1 MGLDS
6 LCGFLGVYVV
16 CFLVVPLM
24 SYKVSVLVSVYGVE
38 HYIERCA
45 RSLFE
50 QTYSNLEYIFVDDA
64 SVDNS
69 MAELERVMKEYPEK
83 EPAIKIIRH
92 KINKGLAATR
102 NTAFDNAQGEF
113 VCVVDADDWMEPD
126 GIERLVAEQ
135 VATGADVVWGKALM
149 HTEYGVQELSE
160 PRYKDLMEWRICYLR
175 FTEGLVMVN
184 WRRIIRR
191 SLLEEYH
198 IRHEEGLQIG
208 NDKQVMP
215 LIAYYAK
222 SFGSIDSIVYH
233 YERRNSTSRTY
244 KSSHGEYD
252 LFAHTREVE
261 SMKRVIRFLED
272 KEPVYL
278 QTAQLSKLEKLLRY
292 RKEALQNASRE
303 GFEIMVNYIMETPA
317 IYRSHI
323 GWSTPSLI
331 TGLKR
336 NYEVSRLW
344 TIGKQ
349 LVKRILTIKI

>member
-1 MGLDS
+1 
-6 LCGFLGVYVV
+6 
-16 CFLVVPLM
+16 M
-24 SYKVSVLVSVYGVE
+24 SDQVSILVSVYCVE
-38 HYIERCA
+38 HFIGRCA

-69 MAELERVMKEYPEK
+69 IGELERVIKEYPEK
-83 EPAIKIIRH
+83 KSAVKIIRH
-92 KINKGLAATR
+92 EVNKGLAATR
-102 NTAFDNAQGEF
+102 NTAFDNARGEF

-126 GIERLVAEQ
+126 GIERLVTEQ

-149 HTEYGVQELSE
+149 HTEQGVQELSE
-160 PRYKDLMEWRICYLR
+160 PRYKDLMEWRMCYFR

-191 SLLEEYH
+191 RLLEDYH

-208 NDKQVMP
+208 NDKQLMP
-215 LIAYYAK
+215 LIAYYAD
-222 SFGSIDSIVYH
+222 SFSSIDAIVYH
-233 YERRNSTSRTY
+233 YERRNPTSRTY

-261 SMKRVIRFLED
+261 SMRRVIRFLSD

-278 QTAQLSKLEKLLRY
+278 ETAQFAKLEKLSRY
-292 RKEALQNASRE
+292 RTEALQNASRE
-303 GFEIMVNYIMETPA
+303 GFEIMVNYIMETSA
-317 IYRSHI
+317 IYREHI
-323 GWSTPSLI
+323 GWRTSSLV

-336 NYEVSRLW
+336 NYDISRVW
-344 TIGKQ
+344 IIGKRI
-349 LVKRILTIKI
+349 VKRLLTFKD